1 MKRTLILASVLAFT
15 MSAALAN
22 PQPPCPPEGDCPK
35 PPMHQGKMMPPPPP
49 EAKKMKDKRAEFDK
63 KLQLTEEQ
71 KAKAKE
77 IRMNGHKEMKPIMEQ
92 MKAKKI
98 QIDQIAKSNIS
109 EEEKVQKIAP
119 IKEELKTLRNQA
131 KDLRIKNTQEF
142 EAILTAKQKKTLEK
156 MKKEAKKNFKKQHP
170 KRPPCNCP
178 PDCKCRK

>member
-22 PQPPCPPEGDCPK
+22 PQPPCLPEGDCPK
-35 PPMHQGKMMPPPPP
+35 PPMHQGKMMPPPP